1 MSHTQHTNPEGVPSV
16 VAMAMTEGENET
28 LGRLMAT
35 MLEAFLKWLVKAGMA
50 STKDMQATRRVNR
63 YALKDTVKHADL
75 RAVAAFVGVDT
86 RKVTTTD
93 MLKANLH
100 RFRVVMAGAG
110 VTMDAAADLLV
121 GRALS
126 ESAGFR
132 RAVAAYVALSR
143 WTALQ
148 ATEKESMRRLLNL
161 RTGMAIE
168 DVPGGMTVASEKA
181 ALSLGLEVGDLVR
194 HVLVEQASALRDGFV
209 ALRAKLSR
217 DAVSFVD
224 ASAHTLRGQT
234 LEDYTEARNLAVNAH
249 NLGGWFKTSC
259 FTVSRYCSACK
270 KAGRPATPTVQQVKK
285 AGNACP
291 RCGVSA
297 RFLGRNDNTV
307 HLPMVTN
314 MLKDGGIK
322 VTGGHRL
329 HFTSVI
335 LDKPVFTLLAD
346 VADGM
351 RPADEVMKHLLTLPR
366 IGRARR
372 QVDGRTVKT
381 PVRFVPVWWE
391 VNTNGMT
398 DAFGLAVEKVVKD

>member
-1 MSHTQHTNPEGVPSV
+1 
-16 VAMAMTEGENET
+16 MAMTEGENET

-35 MLEAFLKWLVKAGMA
+35 MLEAFLKWLVKTGMA
-50 STKDMQATRRVNR
+50 NTADLRATRRVNR
-63 YALKDTVKHADL
+63 YALKDTIKHADL
-75 RAVAAFVGVDT
+75 RAVAAFVGVNT
-86 RKVTTTD
+86 RTVSTVD

-110 VTMDAAADLLV
+110 VTMDSAADLLV

-132 RAVAAYVALSR
+132 RAVAAYCALSR
-143 WTALQ
+143 WTATN
-148 ATEKESMRRLLNL
+148 ATEKEQMRRLLNL

-168 DVPGGMTVASEKA
+168 DVPNGMTVASEEA
-181 ALSLGLEVGDLVR
+181 ALSLGLEVGDLIR
-194 HVLVEQASALRDGFV
+194 HVLIEQSSALRDGFV
-209 ALRAKLSR
+209 ALRAKLNR
-217 DAVSFVD
+217 EEVSFID

-249 NLGGWFKTSC
+249 NLGAWFRTSC

-270 KAGRPATPTVQQVKK
+270 TAGRYATPTVQQVAK

-291 RCGVSA
+291 TCGVSA

-307 HLPMVTN
+307 HLPMLTTDGTAN
-314 MLKDGGIK
+314 GGIK

-335 LDKPVFTLLAD
+335 LEKRTVFTLLND
-346 VADGM
+346 VANGH
-351 RPADEVMKHLLTLPR
+351 RNADEVLKTLLAMPKV
-366 IGRARR
+366 GRARY
-372 QVDGRTVKT
+372 QQDGKT
-381 PVRFVPVWWE
+381 HKGGVRFVPVWFE
-391 VNTNGMT
+391 VNGAGGMS
-398 DAFGLAVEKVVKD
+398 DHFGLAVERITKG

>member
-1 MSHTQHTNPEGVPSV
+1 
-16 VAMAMTEGENET
+16 MAMTEGENET

-35 MLEAFLKWLVKAGMA
+35 MLEAFLKWLVGAGMA

-86 RKVTTTD
+86 RKVTTVD

-100 RFRVVMAGAG
+100 RFRVVMQGAG
-110 VTMDAAADLLV
+110 VTMDSAADLLV

-132 RAVAAYVALSR
+132 RAVAGYVALSR
-143 WTALQ
+143 WTAT
-148 ATEKESMRRLLNL
+148 AAAEKESMRRLLNL

-168 DVPGGMTVASEKA
+168 DVPEGMTVASEEA

-194 HVLVEQASALRDGFV
+194 HVLIEQASALRDGFV
-209 ALRAKLSR
+209 ALRSKLSR
-217 DAVSFVD
+217 DGVSFVD

-234 LEDYTEARNLAVNAH
+234 LEDYSEARNLAVNAT
-249 NLGGWFKTSC
+249 NLGEWVKHSV
-259 FTVSRYCSACK
+259 FTVTRYCSPCK
-270 KAGRPATPTVQQVKK
+270 RAGRYATPTVQQVKK

-291 RCGVSA
+291 TCGVAA
-297 RFLGRNDNTV
+297 RFLGRNDNTG

-314 MLKDGGIK
+314 TTANGGVR

-329 HFTSVI
+329 HFTSV
-335 LDKPVFTLLAD
+335 VFSKRAFNLLAD
-346 VADGM
+346 CAAGD
-351 RPADEVMKHLLTLPR
+351 RPADEVIKALLAMPKVGTVR
-366 IGRARR
+366 T
-372 QVDGRTVKT
+372 QVDGRTMKVAA
-381 PVRFVPVWWE
+381 RLVPVWFE

-398 DAFGLAVEKVVKD
+398 DAFGLAVERVQKA